1 MSDSV
6 EVRKLVDKLNLCRE
20 QYYNEGRSLISD
32 EEFDF
37 EERRLKE
44 LDPNNEYFR
53 QVGRSIKNLTR
64 DIKVEHEIP
73 MLSMQ
78 KVQNAEDA
86 VAWLNDLLHKVP
98 GLYFDKSN
106 PDGTA
111 LWVDPKLD
119 GISGKLVYD
128 SKGVFSYASTR
139 GDGKVGAKIP
149 FALGNI
155 NGIPHNFY
163 PNCELRGEFII
174 NKKYSK
180 IFSGPLRN
188 ACNGIL
194 KRKDSTEDLKYIT
207 FVIYDFHAYN
217 PKNDIIFKDRAD
229 KLKQIEQ
236 ILSDWEEKF
245 YIIPIEKTNSI
256 PEIYTKYV
264 TKLRKEWPYETD
276 GIILTVDGGQDNYD
290 LINSKYMI
298 STCNKFNMA
307 LKPPAEFA
315 STTVTG
321 IDIAVNRQ
329 KISFVAMTKPT
340 FINGVEVKRATLD
353 NYQQMRKK
361 KIGIGST
368 VLLKR
373 SNDVIPKIVDAYND
387 EDASIKYINPK
398 NCPVCGTPLVKSY
411 QDLACPNEYG
421 CSGIFKSKVENMF
434 GSLGVKNIGPATIS
448 GLVDY
453 MSKEGMSFTFYEL
466 FKILLNEHGELDRFL
481 NEFFGTPKKI
491 TIFKESVK
499 WLFENLYQ
507 IKFLHGFNI
516 PMIGMGELIKHN
528 IRSIPDLASYL
539 VKLRTKDDNL
549 IDNAFDAILYKWSS
563 DENHTKELKNCSH
576 LLKTHFAV
584 ETGIPEGAITY
595 CISGS
600 IPDMNKSDVIKALKE
615 INPELVFVP
624 NVSVNTNFLISYETG
639 TTKVLKANKYK
650 IPVITV
656 EEAIKKFKK

>member
-1 MSDSV
+1 MS
-6 EVRKLVDKLNLCRE
+6 ENIEIKKLVEKLNRCRE
-20 QYYNEGRSLISD
+20 AYYNEGQSLMSD
-32 EEFDF
+32 EQFDF

-86 VAWLNDLLHKVP
+86 VVWLDDLLHKVP

-119 GISGKLVYD
+119 GISGKIVFD
-128 SKGVFSYASTR
+128 SKGKFLYASTR
-139 GDGKVGAKIP
+139 GDGKIGAKIP
-149 FALGNI
+149 FALDNI
-155 NGIPHNFY
+155 NGIPHNFL
-163 PNCELRGEFII
+163 PDCELRGEFII
-174 NKKYSK
+174 DKKYSK

-188 ACNGIL
+188 TCNGIL
-194 KRKDSTEDLKYIT
+194 KRKDSTDDLKYIT

-217 PKNDIIFKDRAD
+217 PKSDIIFKNRED
-229 KLKQIEQ
+229 KLKQIAK
-236 ILSDWEEKF
+236 ILSDNEEKF
-245 YIIPIEKTNSI
+245 FIIPIEKTNSI
-256 PEIYTKYV
+256 PDIYTKYV

-276 GIILTVDGGQDNYD
+276 GIILTIDGGQDNYD
-290 LINSKYMI
+290 LVNSKYII
-298 STCNKFNMA
+298 STCNKYNMA

-315 STTVTG
+315 SSTVTG
-321 IDIAVNRQ
+321 IDVSVNRQ
-329 KISFVAMTKPT
+329 KISFVAMCKPT

-361 KIGIGST
+361 RIGIGST

-373 SNDVIPKIVDAYND
+373 SNDVIPKIIDAYND
-387 EDASIKYINPK
+387 EDVPIKYINPK
-398 NCPVCGTPLVKSY
+398 NCPICGTPLIKSY

-434 GSLGVKNIGPATIS
+434 NSIGVKNIGPASIS

-453 MSKEGMSFTFYEL
+453 MTKENISYTFYDL
-466 FKILLNEHGELDRFL
+466 FKILLNKNGELDKFL
-481 NEFFGTPKKI
+481 NEFYGTEKKI
-491 TIFKESVK
+491 ANFKESIR

-507 IKFLHGFNI
+507 IKFLNGFNI
-516 PMIGMGELIKHN
+516 PTIGEGELVKHN
-528 IRSIPDLASYL
+528 IRSIPDLADYL
-539 VKLRTKDDNL
+539 IKLRTKKENL
-549 IDNAFDAILYKWSS
+549 LDSAFDSILYTWSN
-563 DENHTKELKNCSH
+563 DEKHTKELKACSH
-576 LLKTHFAV
+576 LLKPYFAT
-584 ETGIPEGAITY
+584 ETGIPEGSITY

-600 IPDMNKSDVIKALKE
+600 IPDMSKSDVIKIFKE

-624 NVSVNTNFLISYETG
+624 NVNVNTNFLISYETG

-656 EEAIKKFKK
+656 EEAIKRFKK